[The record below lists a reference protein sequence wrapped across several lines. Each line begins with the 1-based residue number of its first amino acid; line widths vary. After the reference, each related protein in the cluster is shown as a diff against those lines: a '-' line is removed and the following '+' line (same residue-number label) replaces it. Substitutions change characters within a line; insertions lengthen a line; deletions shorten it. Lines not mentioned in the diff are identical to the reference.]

1 MRPIDSPRFVPSP
14 GYPDG
19 MKATI
24 DAAGRLVIPKPL
36 RDRLGLTP
44 GEVEVE
50 ADGADLRVRPAAD
63 DSLDEQDGWLIVP
76 ATGRTLTDAD
86 VRELRD
92 ADQR

>member
-1 MRPIDSPRFVPSP
+1 
-14 GYPDG
+14 

-24 DAAGRLVIPKPL
+24 DSAGRLVIPKVL
-36 RDRLGLTP
+36 RDRLGLRR

-50 ADGADLRVRPAAD
+50 AEGADLRVRPVAD
-63 DSLDEQDGWLIVP
+63 ETLDEQDGWLVVP
-76 ATGRTLTDAD
+76 ASGVAITDEQ

>member
-1 MRPIDSPRFVPSP
+1 
-14 GYPDG
+14 

-24 DAAGRLVIPKPL
+24 DSAGRLVIPKQL

-50 ADGADLRVRPAAD
+50 ADGADLRVRPVAEE
-63 DSLDEQDGWLIVP
+63 SLDEQDGWLLVP
-76 ATGRTLTDAD
+76 SSGAVLTDAD
-86 VRELRD
+86 VQQLRD

>member
-1 MRPIDSPRFVPSP
+1 
-14 GYPDG
+14 

-24 DAAGRLVIPKPL
+24 DSAGRLVIPKVL
-36 RDRLGLTP
+36 RDRLGLAQ

-50 ADGADLRVRPAAD
+50 ADGADLRVRPVAD
-63 DSLDEQDGWLIVP
+63 DALDEQDGWLVVP
-76 ATGRTLTDAD
+76 AFGNRITDED